1 MTRDSPPQPRGGRDI
16 NENIAKQPLKGA
28 AGVVLVKQ
36 NMRLLTN
43 TTPSARA

>member
-1 MTRDSPPQPRGGRDI
+1 
-16 NENIAKQPLKGA
+16 LKGA

-43 TTPSARA
+43 TTPSARAQVASRLFLDPRSQPSSA